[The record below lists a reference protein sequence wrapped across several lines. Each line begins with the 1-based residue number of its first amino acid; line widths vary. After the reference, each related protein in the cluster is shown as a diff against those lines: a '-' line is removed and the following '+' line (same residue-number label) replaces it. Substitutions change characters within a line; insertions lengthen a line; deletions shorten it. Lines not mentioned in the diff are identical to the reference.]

1 VNYGIQNESREYRD
15 ARESLLKDEH
25 ELVDKVKSVAERR
38 RNLPLG
44 GELKE
49 DYVFQWAID
58 GKVGKSVKF
67 SELFAEKDTLLLY
80 SSQPFHITPDA
91 RRDLFHA
98 AMFKSGLIHRT
109 KNASAQRA
117 ERRSLTAGSLSSPQ
131 RHDEAR
137 SPPLRACCAHAE
149 NDQATAA
156 PPTSAMKFCRRRRPK
171 RLEASL
177 TMKLPRRVST
187 RSDVDHAPSRPR
199 GDVGPAQH
207 TRRDYE
213 EGAPSS
219 SRWPMPA
226 TAERHAASSL
236 I

>member
-1 VNYGIQNESREYRD
+1 MRWPECVVLIAGSTGS
-15 ARESLLKDEH
+15 A
-25 ELVDKVKSVAERR
+25 
-38 RNLPLG
+38 LP
-44 GELKE
+44 
-49 DYVFQWAID
+49 DVR
-58 GKVGKSVKF
+58 
-67 SELFAEKDTLLLY
+67 T
-80 SSQPFHITPDA
+80 SQPFTSRRMPDA
-91 RRDLFHA
+91 IFFTPPCSNPDSYTA
-98 AMFKSGLIHRT
+98 P

-131 RHDEAR
+131 RHDDAR

-156 PPTSAMKFCRRRRPK
+156 PPTSAMKFYRRRRPK